1 MNLKNLVQRLGLL
14 ALMVLFTLS
23 ASAQGRTIQG
33 IVEDSSGEP
42 LTGATVIIVGSK
54 DGVITDIDGN
64 FRLNNVKNSDRI
76 RVTYVGF
83 VPQEVAVGNQNN
95 LKIVLEEN
103 TEVLEEVVVIGYG
116 TARKKDLTGA
126 VTQVNPDK
134 IADQNPNNVQDIL
147 RGVAGLQVGYDT
159 SAKGGGSLQIRGKNS
174 LATGSSPLI
183 ILDGMI
189 YYGELSEI
197 NPADIAQMDV
207 LKDASAAAVYGAQAA
222 NGVIII
228 TTKKG
233 KIGKPV
239 ITASANLAISHKTK
253 KRSVYG
259 PDAYMTW
266 REDYYRGLTLGTNP
280 ETGAYEYY
288 QARDKNGNLTV
299 QPGYYEHYNNLGKW
313 GIDQDQWLGYTSL
326 ENGDRSLE
334 EIYARRLGLAE
345 NDLVLENYLAGRT
358 YDWGNDGFRN
368 AFSQDYNLSVSGASD
383 KVK

>member
-14 ALMVLFTLS
+14 ALMVFVTVS

-33 IVEDSSGEP
+33 TVEDSSGEP

-64 FRLNNVKNSDRI
+64 FRLNNVKNSDKI

-83 VPQEVAVGNQNN
+83 VPQEVTVGNQKDF
-95 LKIVLEEN
+95 KIVLEEN

-116 TARKKDLTGA
+116 TARKKDLTGS

-174 LATGSSPLI
+174 LGTDSSPLI

-197 NPADIAQMDV
+197 NPNDIAQMDV
-207 LKDASAAAVYGAQAA
+207 LKDASAAAVYGA
-222 NGVIII
+222 
-228 TTKKG
+228 
-233 KIGKPV
+233 
-239 ITASANLAISHKTK
+239 
-253 KRSVYG
+253 
-259 PDAYMTW
+259 
-266 REDYYRGLTLGTNP
+266 
-280 ETGAYEYY
+280 
-288 QARDKNGNLTV
+288 
-299 QPGYYEHYNNLGKW
+299 
-313 GIDQDQWLGYTSL
+313 
-326 ENGDRSLE
+326 
-334 EIYARRLGLAE
+334 
-345 NDLVLENYLAGRT
+345 
-358 YDWGNDGFRN
+358 
-368 AFSQDYNLSVSGASD
+368 
-383 KVK
+383 